1 MDRLNQLRGDAA
13 ASRDSTLDASS
24 LPSEAYLTAN
34 ESSKYFSLSEVDS
47 SFAVSPSKDAGGNT
61 SANSADSGADNII
74 SNLSPIPKKSEL
86 DSFKI
91 GAQIEAANILSGGV
105 NIFDDNENSYD
116 EDELVID
123 DAVQEGEDKP
133 AELTMSESGELAF
146 EKTERLADTSMEE
159 AESSPS
165 KDTEVVLQI
174 DGKNV
179 DAIDI
184 GNGLYLYRKEGEEE
198 LAAVQILDDDQ
209 QQPIIKFLKV
219 R

>member
-1 MDRLNQLRGDAA
+1 MRGDAA

-47 SFAVSPSKDAGGNT
+47 SFTVSPSKDAGGST
-61 SANSADSGADNII
+61 SANSADPGADSII

-123 DAVQEGEDKP
+123 DAVQEDKP
-133 AELTMSESGELAF
+133 AELKMSEPCELPF
-146 EKTERLADTSMEE
+146 EKSERLADTSMEE

-209 QQPIIKFLKV
+209 QQPTIKFLKV